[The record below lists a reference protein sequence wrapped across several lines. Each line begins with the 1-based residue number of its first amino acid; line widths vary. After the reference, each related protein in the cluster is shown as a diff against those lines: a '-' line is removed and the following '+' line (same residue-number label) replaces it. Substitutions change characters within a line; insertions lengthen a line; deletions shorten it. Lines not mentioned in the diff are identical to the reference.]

1 VRRPWRS
8 PKLNGRANFQD
19 GAVCPD
25 PFLTRSLIMVPRS
38 TRSAALVGAL
48 LLLAGCAGVTPIGE
62 LLDNPARYDGK
73 TVRVEGEV
81 RESAGGL
88 GLGAYQVR
96 DDTGTLTVVS
106 ETGGPPR
113 SGSKIGVKG
122 RFQALITLGT
132 RSLAVLREESR
143 DSR

>member
-1 VRRPWRS
+1 MTLRFHRGRR
-8 PKLNGRANFQD
+8 LAAF
-19 GAVCPD
+19 
-25 PFLTRSLIMVPRS
+25 VPV
-38 TRSAALVGAL
+38 AGVL

-81 RESAGGL
+81 KESAGGL

-106 ETGGPPR
+106 EKGGPPR
-113 SGSKIGVKG
+113 TGSKVGVKG
-122 RFQALITLGT
+122 RFEALITLGS